1 MKKTLVVLALV
12 AIVAVGASARSASA
26 NHSWSTYHWGR
37 TANPFTLKVGNNVS
51 SSWTQYLTN
60 TSTVWNKSS
69 VLQTSVV
76 AGQASGKCRGTTGR
90 VEVCS
95 GTYGNNGWLGL
106 ASISLSG
113 GHISVGTV
121 KVNDTYFNT
130 PTYNNPNEREH
141 VMCQEVG
148 HTFGL
153 DHQDTSGAAFYTCMD
168 YFSNTGANATSTT
181 STAPDQGDY
190 DQLTCIYD
198 PNNAGKTLTST
209 TNGIT
214 HSCTGTGHL
223 DSTTTIGAAVPSSL
237 GKMPANAH
245 PGKTRYVQHFRNGVT
260 QVTWIIWAKN
270 R

>member
-1 MKKTLVVLALV
+1 MKKTLVALALAAV
-12 AIVAVGASARSASA
+12 VAVGASARGASA

-37 TANPFTLKVGNNVS
+37 TANPFTLKLGNNVS

-60 TSTVWNKSS
+60 TSAAWNTSS
-69 VLQTSVV
+69 VLQTTVL
-76 AGQASGKCRGTTGR
+76 AGQAGRKCRGTTGR

-95 GTYGNNGWLGL
+95 STYGNNGWLGL

-113 GHISVGTV
+113 GHITVGTV
-121 KVNDTYFNT
+121 KLNDTYFNT
-130 PTYNNPNEREH
+130 ATYDNPNERNH

-153 DHQDTSGAAFYTCMD
+153 DHQDTSSAAFYTCMD
-168 YFSNTGANATSTT
+168 YFSNTGVNASSTT

-190 DQLTCIYD
+190 DQLLCIYD
-198 PNNAGKTLTST
+198 PSSAGRTLTST
-209 TNGIT
+209 TSGIPHT
-214 HSCTGTGHL
+214 CTGSGHL
-223 DSTTTIGAAVPSSL
+223 DPTSTVGAPAPSRL
-237 GKMPANAH
+237 GQMPPNAH
-245 PGKTRYVQHFRNGVT
+245 RGQTHYVQHFRNGIT